1 MENLQKLEASHK
13 GVKQAVGAQKEVIEK
28 YRVSIAINYW
38 ANCTFRWTGLTFVI
52 ETRAF
57 LKKIPIIIMLFAI
70 SHYLVMMLQNVK

>member
-28 YRVSIAINYW
+28 YRVSITINYW
-38 ANCTFRWTGLTFVI
+38 ANCTFRYTGLTFVI

-57 LKKIPIIIMLFAI
+57 LKKNNPIIIMLFTI
-70 SHYLVMMLQNVK
+70 SHYLVI